1 MRRWLLRVSV
11 FFLIVDFALLGT
23 VVYLERTKGGALVS
37 AREAL
42 YTEWLTDPAALE
54 AAPDELAANGFLTDS
69 PETIARWR
77 KRIEEI
83 PAYRDMLA
91 GLDEEPS
98 TLDKAKRISL
108 SFSRNGGKPY
118 GQLADLDDKLN
129 TISSPPQGYCNDH
142 TEVFLALASVAGIDT
157 SELIVGG
164 HVTCDVYCPEWKRW
178 VWIDP
183 EFALLAKGPD
193 GHYLSGIELHEA
205 YAKDEPFEFEF
216 FGLPVHEFSQGDP
229 RNTSCTG
236 GTSSCLALA
245 SCGETTYSRS
255 TAIVRRCCSSPRQA
269 GKRG

>member
-1 MRRWLLRVSV
+1 
-11 FFLIVDFALLGT
+11 
-23 VVYLERTKGGALVS
+23 
-37 AREAL
+37 
-42 YTEWLTDPAALE
+42 
-54 AAPDELAANGFLTDS
+54 
-69 PETIARWR
+69 
-77 KRIEEI
+77 
-83 PAYRDMLA
+83 MLA

-229 RNTSCTG
+229 REHKLYG
-236 GTSSCLALA
+236 RDFFL
-245 SCGETTYSRS
+245 SRFGVVWGNNVFTVDGYRS
-255 TAIVRRCCSSPRQA
+255 KMLFIPKAGRQA
-269 GKRG
+269 GLMILGVQPQYRLLADQPSRAPPVIWRVVLIGLAVLLLAAGTLAYPVYAAWSFVRRHRRTEESSPPEPGTSWRDGLKPLRPPP